1 MFGLEYAD
9 LGTLVVYLCGITV
22 LGLWMGRTIHNTTDY
37 FVGGR
42 RFGKLFSIFHSFG
55 TGTHSD
61 QAVSVVAKTYGSGM
75 SGIWYQWLWL
85 FCTPFYWWI
94 AGLFR
99 RARAITTGDFFEARY
114 SRSVGILFVF
124 VGILNLMV
132 NIGVMLKGSG
142 AVIDATTGGTI
153 NADMAII
160 IVTILFVA
168 YGVSGG
174 LSAAVVTDFIQGLL
188 TIVFSFILLPFAL
201 HQLGWFS
208 GLHEKV
214 ASVFQDHPPTG
225 MDSAADMWSLIAPG
239 EITLFYIVIIAFNAL
254 VGFATQPHNM
264 PQFNASR
271 DDKIA
276 QIGGVAGN
284 MIKRVCTVAWTLTGL
299 CVFVMFAGMTEK
311 GDIDKSFGL
320 IAHELLPQIL
330 PGLIGI
336 FIASMLAAV
345 MSSCDSFMICCS
357 GLFTHNVYRPLIAPN
372 KSERHY
378 VNVGRVVGA
387 LTVAGGVGFAYAF
400 ESVVHGLEIFWKISA
415 MMGIAFWAGLFW
427 RRATTAG
434 AWAAT
439 LLAFAALLFTSNVGP
454 WSFTKQVAN
463 RWQCDLTAEIA
474 HSLNTRSLS
483 PAVREAL
490 SGQGLMLPPEVVR
503 MIDENGHR
511 WTIEGAG
518 AWYTVLKH
526 GDILEVYEP
535 ALAIGLPAD
544 LTEKLDTRNLKDV
557 REVFAGAGVELAEDA
572 LIAIDEKGRRWHVHD
587 HERWYVV
594 RGDSNDLRA
603 YDHSL
608 RCELPLELRGDLN
621 ARTLSGKL
629 RAALVEQGL
638 AVSEAA
644 TLDIEKKG
652 KKWLIQDEARS
663 YSIFKE
669 GDQFGVYAD
678 TLPDWLLYRAE
689 LRLPWQMIFYLSV
702 GLVAMVV
709 FSLLTRPPAPDRL
722 DRFYAVMR
730 TPVQPDEV
738 IPEPVSLPA
747 GAEPAPQRKLFD
759 HPDWEIQVPT
769 RRGWVGFFVTW
780 LVVLV
785 IVAGVWLLV
794 RIGA

>member
-1 MFGLEYAD
+1 MFGLAYAD
-9 LGTLVVYLCGITV
+9 LVTLVVYLLGITA
-22 LGLWMGRTIHNTTDY
+22 LGLWMGKTIHDTTDY

-99 RARAITTGDFFEARY
+99 RARAITTGDYFEARY

-124 VGILNLMV
+124 VGILNLMI

-153 NADMAII
+153 NADMAIV

-201 HQLGWFS
+201 HQLGWFR

-214 ASVFQDHPPTG
+214 AAVFQDHPPTG
-225 MDSAADMWSLIAPG
+225 MDSAADMWSLVAPG
-239 EITLFYIVIIAFNAL
+239 QITLFYIVIIAFNAL

-264 PQFNASR
+264 PQFNAAR
-271 DDKIA
+271 DDKVA
-276 QIGGVAGN
+276 QVGGVVGN

-299 CVFVMFAGMTEK
+299 CAFVMFAGMTEK

-320 IAHELLPQIL
+320 IAHDLLPQIL

-387 LTVAGGVGFAYAF
+387 LTVTGGIAFAYAF

-463 RWQCDLTAEIA
+463 RWQCDLPAETA
-474 HSLNTRSLS
+474 HDLNTRTIS
-483 PAVREAL
+483 PSVHEAF
-490 SGQGLMLPPEVVR
+490 SGRGLTLPPEAVR

-511 WTIEGAG
+511 WTIEGAT
-518 AWYTVLKH
+518 AWYVVLKH
-526 GDILEVYEP
+526 GDVLEVHEP
-535 ALAIGLPAD
+535 GSATRLAVELS
-544 LTEKLDTRNLKDV
+544 EKLDTRDVGAV
-557 REVFAGAGVELAEDA
+557 REAFAGAGIEFAEETS
-572 LIAIDEKGRRWHVHD
+572 ITVDEKGRRWYIRD
-587 HERWYVV
+587 GERWYIV
-594 RGDSNDLRA
+594 RRDSTSLTG
-603 YDHSL
+603 YDHTL
-608 RCELPLELRGDLN
+608 HGELPLELRTDLN
-621 ARTLSGKL
+621 TRSLSEEL
-629 RAALVEQGL
+629 RAALIGQGL
-638 AVSEAA
+638 VLSDAA

-652 KKWLIQDEARS
+652 EKWLVRDQERW
-663 YSIFKE
+663 YSVFKD
-669 GDQFGVYAD
+669 GDRFGVYAD
-678 TLPDWLLYRAE
+678 ALPAWLLYRAE
-689 LRLPWQMIFYLSV
+689 LKLPWQMIFYLSV
-702 GLVAMVV
+702 GLVAVIV
-709 FSLLTRPPAPDRL
+709 FSLMTRPPARDRL
-722 DRFYAVMR
+722 DRFYEVMR
-730 TPVQPDEV
+730 TPVQPGEV
-738 IPEPVSLPA
+738 ITEPVTLPA
-747 GAEPAPQRKLFD
+747 GAEPAEQRKLFD
-759 HPDWEIQVPT
+759 HPDWEIQMPT
-769 RRGWVGFFVTW
+769 RRGWIGFFVTW
-780 LVVLV
+780 LVVFA
-785 IVAGVWLLV
+785 IIAGVWWLV